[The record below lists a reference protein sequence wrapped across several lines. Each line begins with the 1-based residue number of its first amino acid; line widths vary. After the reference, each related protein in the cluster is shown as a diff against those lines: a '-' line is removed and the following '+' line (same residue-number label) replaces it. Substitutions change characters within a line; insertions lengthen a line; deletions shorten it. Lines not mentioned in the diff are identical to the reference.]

1 LNSYAGGAQNEL
13 FLDLKIMAHLIILF
27 DLIFKVMAHLII
39 LFDLIFKVMAYLMVL
54 NSLSWMGFVSLKISV
69 AVEQNE

>member
-27 DLIFKVMAHLII
+27 DLIFKA
-39 LFDLIFKVMAYLMVL
+39 MAYLMIL
-54 NSLSWMGFVSLKISV
+54 NSLSWLGFVSLKISV
-69 AVEQNE
+69 GVAQNE

>member
-13 FLDLKIMAHLIILF
+13 FLDLKI
-27 DLIFKVMAHLII
+27 MAHLII

>member
-27 DLIFKVMAHLII
+27 G
-39 LFDLIFKVMAYLMVL
+39 LIFKVMAYLMVL
-54 NSLSWMGFVSLKISV
+54 NSLSWVISVSLKISV
-69 AVEQNE
+69 GVEQNE

>member
-27 DLIFKVMAHLII
+27 DLIFKVMA
-39 LFDLIFKVMAYLMVL
+39 YLMV
-54 NSLSWMGFVSLKISV
+54 F
-69 AVEQNE
+69 E